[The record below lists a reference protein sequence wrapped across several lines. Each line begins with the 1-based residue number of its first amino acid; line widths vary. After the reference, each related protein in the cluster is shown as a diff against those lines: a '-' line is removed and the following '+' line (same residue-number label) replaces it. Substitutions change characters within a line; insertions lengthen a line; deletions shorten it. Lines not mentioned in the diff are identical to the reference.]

1 MDSSTYDTGFKLSM
15 DPSTPQPLKNILNTM
30 HTEKFLELKKREI
43 KHMSENKF
51 LLK

>member
-1 MDSSTYDTGFKLSM
+1 MSKKIIRQSI
-15 DPSTPQPLKNILNTM
+15 PLKP
-30 HTEKFLELKKREI
+30 FLELKKREI